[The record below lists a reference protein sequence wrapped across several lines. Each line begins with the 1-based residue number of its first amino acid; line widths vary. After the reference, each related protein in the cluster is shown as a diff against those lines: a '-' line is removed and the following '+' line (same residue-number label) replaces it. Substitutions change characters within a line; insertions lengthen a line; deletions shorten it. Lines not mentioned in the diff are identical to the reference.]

1 MLEIVYL
8 YKKNLKRK
16 RIVAWI
22 VKSEYEDKIIGDINS
37 FDSDALKV
45 FAEENPEFINKYFI
59 EQ

>member
-1 MLEIVYL
+1 M
-8 YKKNLKRK
+8 
-16 RIVAWI
+16 AWI

-59 EQ
+59 EQWFNLM